1 MSSIL
6 FSEVS
11 GFITL
16 QDQGRIGFANIAV
29 PTSGAFDQSAHHLG
43 NRLVGNYP
51 GACSIESLRGS
62 FKFSTNTD
70 LVIAVTG
77 AAASVQINS
86 REHEM
91 SRAVYVAA
99 NSTVAIRTGNQGLR
113 TYLAIRGSILG
124 NAVMGSHS
132 YDELSQIGTP
142 PIKTGEQFTI
152 SNNVAGAISGDY
164 FPNFALS
171 GQAEI
176 QLEAKPA
183 PRWSGFSNGQ
193 ILFQM
198 EFQVTESINRVGMR
212 LSGPQLVWE
221 SKERLASEGVIT
233 GAIQIPVDGM
243 PLIFGPDH
251 PTTGGYPVIA
261 VVSRSSLNVLAQTA
275 PGTKVRFRK
284 VR

>member
-62 FKFSTNTD
+62 FKFSTDTD

-171 GQAEI
+171 GQGEI
-176 QLEAKPA
+176 ELEVMPA

>member
-1 MSSIL
+1 MSSIT
-6 FSEVS
+6 FSQAS

-43 NRLVGNYP
+43 NRLVGNFP
-51 GACSIESLRGS
+51 GACSIESLRGN
-62 FKFSTNTD
+62 FKFLADTD
-70 LVIAVTG
+70 LVISVTG
-77 AAASVQINS
+77 AGASVQING

-91 SRAVYVAA
+91 SRAIFVAA
-99 NSTVAIRTGNQGLR
+99 NSTVVIRPGNQGLR

-124 NAVMGSHS
+124 NLVMGSHS

-142 PIKTGEQFTI
+142 PIQAGDQFSI
-152 SNNVAGAISGDY
+152 SNQVAGSISGDY
-164 FPNFALS
+164 FPNFAVS

-176 QLEAKPA
+176 ELEAMPA

-193 ILFQM
+193 TLFDT
-198 EFQVTESINRVGMR
+198 EYQVTESSNRVGMR
-212 LSGPQLVWE
+212 LSGPELIWN
-221 SKERLASEGVIT
+221 SKERLASEGVVT

-261 VVSRSSLNVLAQTA
+261 VVSRNSLNLLAQSA
-275 PGTKVRFRK
+275 PGTKVRFRLS
-284 VR
+284 R

>member
-1 MSSIL
+1 MSSIT
-6 FSEVS
+6 FSQAS

-43 NRLVGNYP
+43 NRLVGNFP
-51 GACSIESLRGS
+51 EVCSIESLRGT
-62 FKFSTNTD
+62 FKFLADTD

-77 AAASVQINS
+77 AAASVQING

-91 SRAVYVAA
+91 SRAVYIAA
-99 NSTVAIRTGNQGLR
+99 NSTVAIKPGSMGLR
-113 TYLAIRGSILG
+113 TYIAIRGSISG
-124 NAVMGSHS
+124 DSVMGSNS

-142 PIKTGEQFTI
+142 PIK
-152 SNNVAGAISGDY
+152 AGDQLSIGNQVSGSISGDY
-164 FPNFALS
+164 FPNFAVS

-176 QLEAKPA
+176 ELEAMPA
-183 PRWSGFSNGQ
+183 PRWSGFINGQ
-193 ILFQM
+193 TLFDT
-198 EFQVTESINRVGMR
+198 EYQVTESSNRVGMR
-212 LSGPQLVWE
+212 LSGPELIWN
-221 SKERLASEGVIT
+221 SKERLASEGVVT

-261 VVSRSSLNVLAQTA
+261 VVSRNSLNLLAQSA
-275 PGTKVRFRK
+275 PGTKVRFRLS
-284 VR
+284 R